1 MQYKQSM
8 QDLREI
14 ALLRWSQFGVLLCG
28 LLLIM
33 IGVGIHAT
41 WLRTSLLL
49 VFSGAIAG
57 LIYEH
62 LLCLRGESDG
72 FAAVLPTASGVLGM
86 FALMTA
92 A

>member
-1 MQYKQSM
+1 MR
-8 QDLREI
+8 DIGNLGEI
-14 ALLRWSQFGVLLCG
+14 ILLRWSQFGMLLCG

-33 IGVGIHAT
+33 VGVGIRAT
-41 WLRTSLLL
+41 WLHTPFLL
-49 VFSGAIAG
+49 VFSGVVAG

-62 LLCLRGESDG
+62 RLCQRDESDG
-72 FAAVLPTASGVLGM
+72 FAALLPSASGVMGM